1 MTAFRGW
8 PAEAIEFYEGL
19 EADNSKTYW
28 TAHLGAY
35 EQHVRGPLLALL
47 AELEAEFGAGRIF
60 RPYRDVRFSAD
71 KSPYKTNIGAVL
83 ETGGYVTLSARGLGV
98 GNGMYM
104 MERDELLR
112 YRAAIHADVSGEA
125 LREVIAAIE
134 SGGAV
139 VQGSGALRT
148 VPRGFAR
155 DHVRA
160 DLLRYRGIYA
170 WREWEPGAWLG
181 RAAAKKRVVEVLRSS
196 APLQEWLRTH
206 VAP

>member
-28 TAHLGAY
+28 TTNQPAY
-35 EQHVRGPLLALL
+35 ENHVRRPMLALL
-47 AELEAEFGAGRIF
+47 AELEEEFGTGRIF

-98 GNGMYM
+98 GNGLYM
-104 MERDELLR
+104 MERDQLLR
-112 YRAAIHADVSGEA
+112 YRAAVHTDDTGEA
-125 LREVIAAIE
+125 LRAIIAGIE
-134 SGGAV
+134 SGDAV
-139 VQGSGALRT
+139 VQGSGALKT
-148 VPRGFAR
+148 VPRGFLR

-181 RAAAKKRVVEVLRSS
+181 RATARKRVVELLRSS
-196 APLQEWLRTH
+196 APLQEWLQTH
-206 VAP
+206 VMA